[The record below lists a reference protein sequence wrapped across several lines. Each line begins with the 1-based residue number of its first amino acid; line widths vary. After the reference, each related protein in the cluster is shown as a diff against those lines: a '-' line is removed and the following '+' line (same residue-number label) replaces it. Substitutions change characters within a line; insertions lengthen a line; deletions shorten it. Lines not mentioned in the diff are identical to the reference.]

1 MFLTKF
7 QVMED
12 ITMDIKKNMKNI
24 KEECDICGEYMNK
37 SNRKKVTCPY
47 ETCGQSCCRTCFY
60 RFVNDSGVTPVCMW
74 CKKDFSLDFI
84 YEHVTQKFY
93 NEYMEIRTNV
103 YLERSMSQVHL
114 LQDQAN
120 DIIRNRKLVRL
131 IMESDTDHRHLVNSI
146 QNIFIRLNNYHI
158 DIFGVKKAHYERNV
172 KDLSIQKWDIF
183 LNNIDTSCSI
193 CNTYSFFTYDKC
205 NIKVCE
211 NCIRLYAL
219 LDYRKC
225 ILCGDEEIS
234 KDLLHDRCPKNYYNK
249 YIRTEKYK
257 IGQETKDE
265 IKELIRKKLTLTEK
279 LISLYYKFYIAK
291 HGFDFAERVRDTETP
306 KPKEKEVT
314 FIKKC
319 PDNNCRGFLS
329 TAWKCGLCEK
339 YFCSDC
345 HKQKNGRND
354 EDHECDESEKATV
367 ALLKNDTK
375 PCPSCGMPII
385 RYTGCSQ
392 VWTPCCKIA
401 FDWNT
406 LKIDRGRVHSPEYY
420 DYLRRTNNGVVP
432 REVGD
437 DPCGGVIDY
446 FRIPRRLRTIE
457 VAKYHQTMEDIN
469 YRMQQLPQQVRTNYD
484 DLGIKYLIDSITKD
498 QWKKTLKMRI
508 KQDEKNN
515 NLYHMYNMY
524 VNIVNDLLRNMVESG
539 DIEAF
544 LKHAENLLE
553 YTNNQIEKLNNR
565 YKSKSKGVFI
575 MLRED
580 IHNGNY

>member
-1 MFLTKF
+1 
-7 QVMED
+7 
-12 ITMDIKKNMKNI
+12 MDIKIKNKNI
-24 KEECDICGEYMNK
+24 KEECDICGEYTNK

-47 ETCGQSCCRTCFY
+47 ETCGQSCCRMCFY
-60 RFVNDSGVTPVCMW
+60 RFINDSGVTPVCMW

-84 YEHVTQKFY
+84 FENVTRKFY

-103 YLERSMSQVHL
+103 YLDRSMSQVHL

-120 DIIRNRKLVRL
+120 EIIRLRKLDRL
-131 IMESDTDHRHLVNSI
+131 IIESDIDYRYIINSV
-146 QNIFIRLNNYHI
+146 QNIYIRLNNFHM
-158 DIFGVKKAHYERNV
+158 DIFKVKRGHYDRNI
-172 KDLSIQKWDIF
+172 KDLDIQKWSIF
-183 LNNIDTSCSI
+183 LINIDRSCSI
-193 CNTYSFFTYDKC
+193 CHKYNVFFTYNKC
-205 NIKVCE
+205 NIRVCDC
-211 NCIRLYAL
+211 CIKLYAL

-225 ILCGDEEIS
+225 ILCGEEEIT
-234 KDLLHDRCPKNYYNK
+234 KDLIVEQCPKTYYNK

-265 IKELIRKKLTLTEK
+265 IKELIRKKLTLTEN
-279 LISLYYKFYIAK
+279 IVSLYYKFYSTK
-291 HGFDFAERVRDTETP
+291 NGFDFAERVRDMEAP

-329 TAWKCGLCEK
+329 TAWKCGICEE

-345 HKQKNGRND
+345 HKQKNSRND

-420 DYLRRTNNGVVP
+420 DYMRRTNNGVVP

-437 DPCGGVIDY
+437 DPCGGVLDY
-446 FRIPRRLRTIE
+446 FGIPRNLRTHEITI
-457 VAKYHQTMEDIN
+457 YHQAMEDIN
-469 YRMQQLPQQVRTNYD
+469 YRMRQLPQEVRNNYD
-484 DLGIKYLIDSITKD
+484 DLGIRYLIDSITKD

-508 KQDEKNN
+508 NQDEKNN
-515 NLYHMYNMY
+515 NLYHMYNMF
-524 VNIVNDLLRNMVESG
+524 VNVINDLFRNMVE
-539 DIEAF
+539 DMNIECFKINAN
-544 LKHAENLLE
+544 NLLE

-565 YKSKSKGVFI
+565 YKSKSKTVFI
-575 MLRED
+575 KLLDD
-580 IHNGNY
+580 IVVLHNY

>member
-1 MFLTKF
+1 
-7 QVMED
+7 MED
-12 ITMDIKKNMKNI
+12 NILDMKKNI

-47 ETCGQSCCRTCFY
+47 DTCGQSCCRVCFY

-84 YEHVTQKFY
+84 YENCTQKFY
-93 NEYMEIRTNV
+93 NEYAEIRTNV
-103 YLERSMSQVHL
+103 YLDRSMSQVHL

-120 DIIRNRKLVRL
+120 EIIRTNKLNKL
-131 IMESDTDHRHLVNSI
+131 IRDYEPEHRHIVNSM
-146 QNIFIRLNNYHI
+146 QNIFIRLNRHHI
-158 DIFGVKKAHYERNV
+158 EILGTKKAHYERNM
-172 KDLSIQKWDIF
+172 KELCILKCDTF
-183 LNNIDTSCSI
+183 LERVNRNCSI
-193 CNTYSFFTYDKC
+193 CHSSIVFFAYDKC
-205 NIKVCE
+205 NIRVCDG
-211 NCIRLYAL
+211 CIKLYAL

-225 ILCGDEEIS
+225 ILCKDEEIP
-234 KDLLHDRCPKNYYNK
+234 KEIIFEYCPKNYYNK

-265 IKELIRKKLTLTEK
+265 IKELIRKKLTLSEK
-279 LISLYYKFYIAK
+279 LISLYYKFYSTK
-291 HGFDFAERVRDTETP
+291 HGFDFTERTQAIEAP
-306 KPKEKEVT
+306 KPKEKEVI

-319 PDNNCRGFLS
+319 PDNNCKGFLS

-354 EDHECDESEKATV
+354 DEHDCDESEKATV

-401 FDWNT
+401 FDWHT
-406 LKIDRGRVHSPEYY
+406 LRIDRGRVHSPEYY

-437 DPCGGVIDY
+437 DPCGGIIDY
-446 FRIPRRLRTIE
+446 FRIPRNLRVID
-457 VAKYHQTMEDIN
+457 VAKYHQTMEEIN
-469 YRMQQLPQQVRTNYD
+469 YKMNQLPQQVRTNYD
-484 DLGIKYLIDSITKD
+484 DLGIKYLIDCITKE
-498 QWKKTLKMRI
+498 QWKKTLKTRI
-508 KQDEKNN
+508 KQDEKSN
-515 NLYHMYNMY
+515 NLYHIYNMY
-524 VNIVNDLLRNMVESG
+524 VNVINDLLRNMIESG
-539 DIEAF
+539 DIETF
-544 LKHAENLLE
+544 LKHAENLLT

-565 YKSKSKGVFI
+565 YKSKSRTVFI
-575 MLRED
+575 ILRDD
-580 IHNGNY
+580 ITVYNY

>member
-1 MFLTKF
+1 
-7 QVMED
+7 MED

-47 ETCGQSCCRTCFY
+47 ETCGQSCCRMCFY

-120 DIIRNRKLVRL
+120 EIIRARKLDRL
-131 IMESDTDHRHLVNSI
+131 IRDSDTDHRHLVNSI

-158 DIFGVKKAHYERNV
+158 DIFGVKKAHYERNIR
-172 KDLSIQKWDIF
+172 DLSIQKWDIF

-193 CNTYSFFTYDKC
+193 CHTYSFFIYDKC
-205 NIKVCE
+205 NIKVCD

-234 KDLLHDRCPKNYYNK
+234 KDLLHDRCPKSYYNK
-249 YIRTEKYK
+249 YICTEKYK
-257 IGQETKDE
+257 IGQEFKDE
-265 IKELIRKKLTLTEK
+265 IKELIRKKFALSEK
-279 LISLYYKFYIAK
+279 LISLYYKFYTTK
-291 HGFDFAERVRDTETP
+291 HGFDFAERVRDTENP

-319 PDNNCRGFLS
+319 PDSNCRGFLS

-401 FDWNT
+401 FDWHT

-420 DYLRRTNNGVVP
+420 DYLRRTNIGVVP

-446 FRIPRRLRTIE
+446 FRIPRRLRTTE

-515 NLYHMYNMY
+515 NLYHIYNMY
-524 VNIVNDLLRNMVESG
+524 VNVINDLLRNMIESG

-544 LKHAENLLE
+544 LKHAGNLLE

-575 MLRED
+575 ILRED
-580 IHNGNY
+580 IVN